1 MTFHTSDIEPQRLAG
16 PGDERAVTE
25 TNAKPPG
32 KEPVAGRRETMEFP
46 PLPRHEGLQPF
57 SREHFNGLRHARQLV
72 VAAEQGPAERASA
85 ASSFMMAW
93 REEIRAHFDDEE
105 RLLRAVV
112 REEDRQRLVA
122 EHEAIR
128 GLAVEFMGVLEEGKA
143 PAPELLERMGRL
155 LHDHIRWEERHL
167 FETVQQRASD
177 EQMLAIADETAKIE
191 AARPGARKRGADKR
205 RCRGGCNCGKKQES
219 PPTD

>member
-1 MTFHTSDIEPQRLAG
+1 
-16 PGDERAVTE
+16 
-25 TNAKPPG
+25 
-32 KEPVAGRRETMEFP
+32 
-46 PLPRHEGLQPF
+46 
-57 SREHFNGLRHARQLV
+57 
-72 VAAEQGPAERASA
+72 
-85 ASSFMMAW
+85 
-93 REEIRAHFDDEE
+93 
-105 RLLRAVV
+105 
-112 REEDRQRLVA
+112 
-122 EHEAIR
+122 
-128 GLAVEFMGVLEEGKA
+128 MGVLGEGKA

-205 RCRGGCNCGKKQES
+205 GCRGGCNCGKKQES